1 MKYVMVSDI
10 AWWIPDWEG
19 CMNEVILP
27 EYVILAQGS
36 GKDRLIGEREK
47 LEEVVPGSEWWD
59 LISDMKKIVD
69 RERFAPYPMED
80 LLRDTAIIYRRD
92 PIGEYWNERLNLEFD
107 LYTETISEYLSDE
120 FGWIHNG
127 FSWANSVEL
136 IKRSVVVER
145 TLKEVK

>member
-19 CMNEVILP
+19 CMDEVILP
-27 EYVILAQGS
+27 EYVIFAQGS
-36 GKDRLIGEREK
+36 GEGGRHRNRLIGEREK
-47 LEEVVPGSEWWD
+47 LEKVAYGSEWWR

-69 RERFAPYPMED
+69 RERLHPYPMED
-80 LLRDTAIIYRRD
+80 LLRDTAIIY
-92 PIGEYWNERLNLEFD
+92 EYYLD
-107 LYTETISEYLSDE
+107 AETISEVLSDE

-127 FSWANSVEL
+127 FSWVSSVWSTL
-136 IKRSVVVER
+136 PYPHNTKRSVVVER